1 MNHRMNPARSRRVG
15 LAALAAASVLAVLSL
30 SCGARA
36 PAADAP
42 QADGRSASEAPRAPL
57 ASELGLS
64 PAAEAWLAAKR
75 ASASPL
81 RAALYLSRDT
91 YEPDGSGGGSGFD
104 YLLVKA
110 MADCVGLNLEAVP
123 QSSVQ
128 AFFTLNGA
136 MPPDLGAPGTAYAYV
151 PDLLSAVD
159 LYALPL
165 AVVPWRERLMDMVP
179 VFPTRSQLAGRAGEE
194 PKGLAGLAGK
204 TFAVIPDSFQHKT
217 LRDLAAKEGYSFS
230 YRHAADERGL
240 FELVRSGQADY
251 LLDGSVYFAKMG
263 EQMRGLSLS
272 PFPGDIVSTGWG
284 VKKSEPGLRELVAAY
299 IAAAQ
304 RTGSFGEL
312 WASTYGMDFTSYLGA
327 LFATTER
334 P

>member
-1 MNHRMNPARSRRVG
+1 MNHRKKPARARGVG
-15 LAALAAASVLAVLSL
+15 LAALVAASALAAISL
-30 SCGARA
+30 SCGDRA
-36 PAADAP
+36 PAVSGP
-42 QADGRSASEAPRAPL
+42 QSDGRSASAAPRAPL
-57 ASELGLS
+57 ASELGLN

-75 ASASPL
+75 ASGSPL
-81 RAALYLSRDT
+81 RVALYLSRDT

-110 MADCVGLNLEAVP
+110 MADCVGLRLEAVP

-128 AFFTLNGA
+128 AFFTLNGV
-136 MPPDLGAPGTAYAYV
+136 MPPDLGAPGTSYAYV

-217 LRDLAAKEGYSFS
+217 LRDLAAREGYSFS
-230 YRHAADERGL
+230 YRYAADERGL

-263 EQMRGLSLS
+263 DQMRGLSLS

-284 VKKSEPGLRELVAAY
+284 VKKSDPGLRELVAAY

-304 RTGSFGEL
+304 RAGSFGEL
-312 WASTYGMDFTSYLGA
+312 WASTYGMDFPSYLGA

>member
-1 MNHRMNPARSRRVG
+1 MDYRKKPTRARGVG
-15 LAALAAASVLAVLSL
+15 LTALAVSILAALSF

-36 PAADAP
+36 TADGAP
-42 QADGRSASEAPRAPL
+42 QLDGRSAAEAPRPPV
-57 ASELGLS
+57 ASELNLS

-75 ASASPL
+75 ASGTPL
-81 RAALYLSRDT
+81 RVALYLSRDT
-91 YEPDGSGGGSGFD
+91 YEPDSSGGGSGFD

-110 MADCVGLNLEAVP
+110 LTDCVGLSLEAVP

-128 AFFTLNGA
+128 AFFTLNGV
-136 MPPDLGAPGTAYAYV
+136 MPPDLGAPGTSYAYV
-151 PDLLSAVD
+151 PDLLSSVD

-194 PKGLAGLAGK
+194 PKGLARLAGK
-204 TFAVIPDSFQHKT
+204 TFAVIPHSFQHKT
-217 LRDLAAKEGYSFS
+217 LRDLAAREGFSFS
-230 YRHAADERGL
+230 YRYAADERGL

-263 EQMRGLSLS
+263 NQMQGLSLS

>member
-1 MNHRMNPARSRRVG
+1 MNHGMKSARARGVG
-15 LAALAAASVLAVLSL
+15 LAPLAAASVLAVVSL

-36 PAADAP
+36 PAAATP
-42 QADGRSASEAPRAPL
+42 QPGGESASEAPRAPL

-75 ASASPL
+75 ASGSPL
-81 RAALYLSRDT
+81 RVALYLSRDT
-91 YEPDGSGGGSGFD
+91 YEPDGSGGGAGFD

-110 MADCVGLNLEAVP
+110 MADCVGLGLEAVP
-123 QSSVQ
+123 QTSVQ
-128 AFFTLNGA
+128 AFFTLNGV

-151 PDLLSAVD
+151 PDLLAAVD

-194 PKGLAGLAGK
+194 PKGLAGLAGR

-217 LRDLAAKEGYSFS
+217 LRDLAAREGYSFS
-230 YRHAADERGL
+230 YRYAADERGL

-272 PFPGDIVSTGWG
+272 PFPGEIVSTGWG

-312 WASTYGMDFTSYLGA
+312 WASTYGMDFSSYLGA

>member
-1 MNHRMNPARSRRVG
+1 MNHRTKPARAVG
-15 LAALAAASVLAVLSL
+15 VGFLAMAAALVLAAISLSCDARATATNAPPAEPAAASA
-30 SCGARA
+30 
-36 PAADAP
+36 
-42 QADGRSASEAPRAPL
+42 APRPPL
-57 ASELGLS
+57 ASELSLS
-64 PAAEAWLAAKR
+64 PAATAWLADRR
-75 ASASPL
+75 AVAAPL
-81 RAALYLSRDT
+81 RVALYLSRDT

-104 YLLVKA
+104 YLLAKA
-110 MADCVGLNLEAVP
+110 LADCFGLSLEAYP

-128 AFFTLNGA
+128 AFFTRDGT

-179 VFPTRSQLAGRAGEE
+179 VFPTRSQLAGRIGEE
-194 PKGLAGLAGK
+194 PMGLAGLAGK

-217 LRDLAAKEGYSFS
+217 LRDLAAREGFAFS
-230 YRHAADERGL
+230 YRYAQDESGL

-263 EQMRGLSLS
+263 DQMRGLSLS
-272 PFPGDIVSTGWG
+272 AFPGDIVSTGWG
-284 VKKSEPGLRELVAAY
+284 VKKSEPGLRDLVAAY

-304 RTGSFGEL
+304 ATGSFGEL

>member
-1 MNHRMNPARSRRVG
+1 MNHRMNPTRSRRVG

-36 PAADAP
+36 PAAGAP
-42 QADGRSASEAPRAPL
+42 QEGGRSAPEAPRAPL
-57 ASELGLS
+57 ASELNLS
-64 PAAEAWLAAKR
+64 PAAQAWLAAKR
-75 ASASPL
+75 ASGTPL
-81 RAALYLSRDT
+81 RVALYLSRDT

-104 YLLVKA
+104 YLLVRA
-110 MADCVGLNLEAVP
+110 LAECIGLRLEAVP

-128 AFFTLNGA
+128 AFFTMNGV
-136 MPPDLGAPGTAYAYV
+136 MPPDLGAPGASYAYV

-194 PKGLAGLAGK
+194 PKGMGGLAGK

-217 LRDLAAKEGYSFS
+217 LRDLAAREGFSFS
-230 YRHAADERGL
+230 YRYAADERGL

-304 RTGSFGEL
+304 ASGSFGEL
-312 WASTYGMDFTSYLGA
+312 WASTYGMDFPSYLGA

>member
-1 MNHRMNPARSRRVG
+1 MNHRIGTARARGVG
-15 LAALAAASVLAVLSL
+15 LAALAAALAAISL

-36 PAADAP
+36 PAAGTP
-42 QADGRSASEAPRAPL
+42 QADGRSASGAPRPPV
-57 ASELGLS
+57 ASELVLA

-75 ASASPL
+75 ASGSPL
-81 RAALYLSRDT
+81 RVALYLSRDS

-104 YLLVKA
+104 YLLVRA
-110 MADCVGLNLEAVP
+110 LADCVGLAMEAVP
-123 QSSVQ
+123 QASVQ

-151 PDLLSAVD
+151 PDLLSAVH

-179 VFPTRSQLAGRAGEE
+179 VFPTRSQLAGRKGEE
-194 PKGLAGLAGK
+194 PKGLAGLADK

-217 LRDLAAKEGYSFS
+217 LRDLAAREGFSFS
-230 YRHAADERGL
+230 YRYAADERGL

-263 EQMRGLSLS
+263 DEMRGLSLS

-304 RTGSFGEL
+304 KSGSFGEL
-312 WASTYGMDFTSYLGA
+312 WASTYGMDFSSYLGA

>member
-1 MNHRMNPARSRRVG
+1 MDYRKKPTRARGVCLTALAVSI
-15 LAALAAASVLAVLSL
+15 LAALSF

-36 PAADAP
+36 TADGAP
-42 QADGRSASEAPRAPL
+42 QLDGRSAAEAPRPPV
-57 ASELGLS
+57 ASELNLS

-75 ASASPL
+75 ASGTPL
-81 RAALYLSRDT
+81 RVALYLSRDT
-91 YEPDGSGGGSGFD
+91 YEPDSSGGGSGFD

-110 MADCVGLNLEAVP
+110 LTDCVGLSLEAVP

-128 AFFTLNGA
+128 AFFTLNGV
-136 MPPDLGAPGTAYAYV
+136 MPPDLGAPGTSYAYV
-151 PDLLSAVD
+151 PDLLSSVD

-194 PKGLAGLAGK
+194 PKGLARLAGK

-217 LRDLAAKEGYSFS
+217 LRDLAAREGFSFS
-230 YRHAADERGL
+230 YRYAADERGL

-263 EQMRGLSLS
+263 NQMQGLSLS